1 MPPAQKRPRDRK
13 AQIARA
19 ASDAFST
26 SGFHAVSM
34 EQIAAR
40 VGVSAAALYRH
51 APSKYDL
58 FRDAIL
64 GLSGQLVAATDFADA
79 ATDVDPTALRHQL
92 LDALIETS
100 LANRAFSGP
109 FRWEGRYLRAHDRAP
124 LRCAA

>member
-64 GLSGQLVAATDFADA
+64 GLS
-79 ATDVDPTALRHQL
+79 
-92 LDALIETS
+92 
-100 LANRAFSGP
+100 
-109 FRWEGRYLRAHDRAP
+109 
-124 LRCAA
+124 